1 MGIAGKLNDNADV
14 TAPVYS
20 YWPNDY
26 GLYNMAG
33 NVSEWVMDVYRPL
46 TFEDEQDFRPFRG
59 NVYKKLLRDED
70 GIVADKDSL
79 GKMVYVDVE
88 LKDAANRRNYRRAD
102 NINYLDGDLESQLNL
117 NGGWGTAKEAD
128 GQIEPENE
136 SNSMY
141 EFGQTSLINDRSR
154 VYKGGS
160 WIDRA
165 YWMQPGT
172 RRFLDE
178 DMSTDYIGFRCA
190 MDRIGSPQGLGGA
203 Y

>member
-1 MGIAGKLNDNADV
+1 
-14 TAPVYS
+14 
-20 YWPNDY
+20 
-26 GLYNMAG
+26 MAA
-33 NVSEWVMDVYRPL
+33 NVSEWVMDVYRPV
-46 TFEDEQDFRPFRG
+46 TFEDVEDFRPFRG
-59 NVYKKLLRDED
+59 NVYKKLLRDEA

-79 GKMVYVDVE
+79 GRMIYVPVE
-88 LKDAANRRNYRRAD
+88 MTDAVNRRNYRRAD
-102 NINYLDGDLESQLNL
+102 NINYLDVDLESQVDRTS
-117 NGGWGTAKEAD
+117 WGTAKEVQ
-128 GQIEPENE
+128 GQVDQPGE
-136 SNSMY
+136 SMGMY

-178 DMSTDYIGFRCA
+178 ELATDYIGFRCA
-190 MDRIGSPQGLGGA
+190 MDRVGSPQGLGGA